1 MLAWVLLVVGLL
13 VLARLAFRGWIPH
26 DEGTLGQVATRVLG
40 GEVPH
45 IDFHDTYGGL
55 QAYAH
60 AGVFSLIGES
70 IRSLRIANIG
80 MAVVAAYA
88 SFTIVRRVQPI
99 VVAASAGVAAMLV
112 GFAVYP
118 ASMPSWWNVALG
130 LASAALV
137 LRWLDSRN
145 STLLAAA
152 GLLTGLSFLVKST
165 GAYIAAAIALYL
177 IILASSGSPR
187 RKVYVAIGCVVPIAF
202 GLLLA
207 GAPSLKA
214 FIGLLVPLVVVAFV
228 GFRAAVN
235 PGIRQ
240 EQAVPSASWSCS
252 RSVPL
257 PVTLYVMPYVLSG
270 NGASIVTG
278 WLTLPQLRLEN
289 VSSMASPVVPL
300 VLLGLICSLIYLVK
314 RRLGSGPA
322 TAALLVLTGLLAVIA
337 WEEWWY
343 LSVMLMIGAPLIVSG
358 GLVRTV
364 WRHST
369 GPEHLLTALI
379 LATFAF
385 VQFPISNVIYALY
398 LVPVI
403 VTVLGVWIVGRDGSR
418 ALAAVLL
425 LIAGVVA
432 VQLERGSLYLS
443 TPQADPVELVAL
455 EVERGGIDIPAPDM
469 YYAHL
474 VDHLT
479 RYEGAPIYAGP
490 DSPEIYFLTGTTNPT
505 PVLFERLADSWTIE
519 DVKGV
524 LSEGALS
531 AVVVN
536 NSPPARLHCSRAS
549 STSLARGF
557 RIGPH
562 SARSTY
568 SRT

>member
-1 MLAWVLLVVGLL
+1 MPTPGSSL
-13 VLARLAFRGWIPH
+13 
-26 DEGTLGQVATRVLG
+26 
-40 GEVPH
+40 
-45 IDFHDTYGGL
+45 
-55 QAYAH
+55 
-60 AGVFSLIGES
+60 LIGES

-177 IILASSGSPR
+177 IILASSGFPR

-214 FIGLLVPLVVVAFV
+214 FIGLLAPLVVVAFV
-228 GFRAAVN
+228 GFRATAD
-235 PGIRQ
+235 PGISQ
-240 EQAVPSASWSCS
+240 DQP
-252 RSVPL
+252 VPL
-257 PVTLYVMPYVLSG
+257 RSLVMFSVSFLVPVTLYVMPYVASG
-270 NGASIVTG
+270 NGASLVTG

-314 RRLGSGPA
+314 RCLGSGPA

-337 WEEWWY
+337 WEEWWS
-343 LSVMLMIGAPLIVSG
+343 LSMMLMIWAPLVVSG

-385 VQFPISNVIYALY
+385 VQFPMGNQIYALY

-425 LIAGVVA
+425 LMAGVVA
-432 VQLERGSLYLS
+432 VQLEHGSLYLS

-455 EVERGGIDIPAPDM
+455 EVERGGIDIPAPEL
-469 YYAHL
+469 YYTHL

-479 RYEGAPIYAGP
+479 RYEGAPIY
-490 DSPEIYFLTGTTNPT
+490 SGT
-505 PVLFERLADSWTIE
+505 
-519 DVKGV
+519 
-524 LSEGALS
+524 
-531 AVVVN
+531 
-536 NSPPARLHCSRAS
+536 
-549 STSLARGF
+549 
-557 RIGPH
+557 
-562 SARSTY
+562 
-568 SRT
+568 